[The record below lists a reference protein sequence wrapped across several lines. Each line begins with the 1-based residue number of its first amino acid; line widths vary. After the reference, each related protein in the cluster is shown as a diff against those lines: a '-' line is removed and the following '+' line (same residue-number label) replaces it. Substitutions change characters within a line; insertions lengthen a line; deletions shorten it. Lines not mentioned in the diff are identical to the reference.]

1 MTWAVCGFWFAA
13 LLILYTYAGYPL
25 WLWIRSRLFARPW
38 QQRDI
43 YPSISIVLAVHN
55 GGDLLIAKL
64 HHLLTL
70 DYPTS
75 QTEVIVVSDGSC
87 DSTNGILLSI
97 EHPRLRGFIL
107 PQHLGKAVALNTGI
121 KHARGQIVVFN
132 DIRARLEPMALRF
145 LISNFAD
152 PAVGCAA
159 GQLVLSQ
166 DGHDASTAA
175 VGGLYWR
182 YEQQLRAWEAAVDSP
197 LGVCGAFYAVRRGLA
212 VDFPDGTILDDMYQ
226 PLSIVRQGYRSVF
239 DARARVCDAWP
250 KSLSSEF
257 TRKVRTLA
265 GNFQLLQLAPWLL
278 RRENRLRFQLVSHKL
293 LRLAVPLLL
302 IACILTCV
310 LLRHSPT
317 YFALLLL
324 QIFLYALAGVGFAV
338 EIPAVKRI
346 TGPTSAFC
354 LLNAAAIVGIW
365 KFLFVRGPLWRIWV
379 PTELQPSP
387 RLISVSSERCFEEAL
402 PRNRSAHSETRERPG
417 VG

>member
-87 DSTNGILLSI
+87 DNTNQVLLTTQ
-97 EHPRLRGFIL
+97 HPRLRAFVL
-107 PQHLGKAVALNTGI
+107 SDHVGKAVALNTGI
-121 KHARGQIVVFN
+121 KHAQGEIIVFN
-132 DIRARLEPMALRF
+132 DIRPKLEPKALRF

-152 PAVGCAA
+152 ASVGCVA
-159 GQLVLSQ
+159 GQLVLRR

-182 YEQQLRAWEAAVDSP
+182 YEQRLRAWEAAVDSP
-197 LGVCGAFYAVRRGLA
+197 LGVYGGFYAVRRELA
-212 VDFPDGTILDDMYQ
+212 IHLPEGIILDDMYL
-226 PLSIVRQGYRSVF
+226 PLAIVRQGYRSVY
-239 DARARVCDAWP
+239 DVRARVWDVWP
-250 KSLSSEF
+250 KTVQGEF
-257 TRKVRTLA
+257 ARKVRTLA
-265 GNFQLLQLAPWLL
+265 GNLQLLQLAPWLL
-278 RRENRLRFQLVSHKL
+278 RSDNRLRFQLVSHKL

-302 IACILTCV
+302 IACVLTCI
-310 LLRHSPT
+310 LLRHSPL
-317 YFALLLL
+317 YLALLSM
-324 QIFLYALAGVGFAV
+324 QIVVYGLAALGFAIEV
-338 EIPAVKRI
+338 PGLKRI
-346 TGPTSAFC
+346 TGMASAFC
-354 LLNAAAIVGIW
+354 LLNAAVIVGIW
-365 KFLFVRGPLWRIWV
+365 KFLFVRRPLWRIWV
-379 PTELQPSP
+379 PTR
-387 RLISVSSERCFEEAL
+387 RL
-402 PRNRSAHSETRERPG
+402 
-417 VG
+417 